1 MSSNSSSQNGRVI
14 VCGGPRATQQRL
26 LADLR
31 AALQDVR
38 ENPALLKTPVLVV
51 VRSRALRDHVATL
64 IAEKLGP
71 AVLGISVQTLQ
82 ATAADILRNARESLA
97 LEDGL
102 GSVLARRY
110 AAQEKVLR
118 EVLEDF
124 EDGYGVAAAAM
135 RDFMSAGLGTDS
147 KNLDEVVAAIVRAPG
162 RAKDKARAEAVARA
176 SHQSALEMDRL
187 GIGRQEDR
195 VARAARLLEEQG
207 ASVLPARAVFIHGYS
222 DATGKATR
230 LLRAL
235 LGACDARLY
244 LDEPPNP
251 VSVKPDE
258 RVDAF
263 TRRLRGRLK
272 DVATFEAS
280 KAVPA
285 RSGIETFNAS
295 GGDAEIRE
303 VARRVRALLAGG
315 ARPERI
321 GVVARQIRDYFP
333 AIRREFA
340 DLGVPFGGEQLPQAF
355 TSQGRKALALT
366 RLLEDG
372 MSASLDTWLQA
383 GARIKQPELLVLG
396 LRSLGVV
403 RLSQLVEL
411 SLEEVGAGKGLALP
425 IREGFVAPGDDGNV
439 PLRARRFWLS
449 ADFLKRAQALARAL
463 GEMLKK
469 WPGAATLE
477 THGAHATALLTK
489 QLDWKDDARDID
501 TPGVLVRLSRLPGQG
516 EELTREEF
524 QDLLRK
530 QLENEGVVPIAGSD
544 SKGGGVRIIDAN
556 RAAGLTF
563 EHLFVVGLN
572 AGVFPRTITEDPIV
586 EDSIRSSLLEV
597 LPDLPIKRR
606 GYDEESHLFAQLLD
620 AAPAVTL
627 SWQRSDSEGHAREIS
642 PLLERLL
649 VERADIEEPRKV
661 PRLQSLA
668 LSGEWAGGE
677 NRPRTAQENL
687 RLAAL
692 IGTREQWAALLPLA
706 LESRDDNLAAEAASA
721 RQAILEEKDPHPFT
735 PEGRRRLAGP
745 GPWSGFVAPMSDKS
759 DPRAGA
765 LFITWLEA
773 IASCP
778 WRAFLRNVLR
788 VEPAPDPA
796 GAPGLEQRLIGDVV
810 HRVLDQIVRGHGELP
825 EDFVQAIEQG
835 AREIARPQ
843 WQHVHELA
851 AGAAREQALRNA
863 LTLPGMHRTLAE
875 RSLPYIRRALEID
888 WPSEESRVS
897 VVGSELR
904 IDTFVEDHRG
914 ERRTISFFADR
925 VDLREGRLVLTDYKT
940 GRPISEGK
948 RADTRQRH
956 LHKAVAEGRRLQVA
970 AYARAPHEG
979 GATGR
984 YLFIDE
990 RIDASFAEASLDGE
1004 DPLVSEGF
1012 PKLAQLLLECWDEG
1026 VFFPRVETA
1035 AGATPTA
1042 CEYCEFASACVQGE
1056 RFEHDRLRNAAQ
1068 AGLGEDATALS
1079 RLANLWW
1086 LGSVP
1091 DAESGEEEA

>member
-1 MSSNSSSQNGRVI
+1 MSSYSTNQGGRVI

-26 LADLR
+26 LADVR

-38 ENPALLKTPVLVV
+38 GNPALLKTPVLVI

-64 IAEKLGP
+64 IAEACGP

-82 ATAADILRNARESLA
+82 ATASDILRNARETLA

-110 AAQEKVLR
+110 AAREKILR
-118 EVLEDF
+118 EVLENF
-124 EDGYGVAAAAM
+124 EDGYGVAAATM
-135 RDFMSAGLGTDS
+135 RDFMSAGLGTES
-147 KNLDEVVAAIVRAPG
+147 KHLDEVVAAIARAPG
-162 RAKDKARAEAVARA
+162 RARDKARAEAIARA
-176 SHQSALEMDRL
+176 SHQSTLEMERL

-195 VARAARLLEEQG
+195 IKRAARLLEEQG
-207 ASVLPARAVFIHGYS
+207 VKVLPARAIFIHGYS

-235 LGACDARLY
+235 LEQSDACLY

-251 VSVKPDE
+251 VSDKSDE

-263 TRRLRGRLK
+263 TRRLRGRLR
-272 DVATFEAS
+272 DAATLETNKASAPRSRVEA
-280 KAVPA
+280 
-285 RSGIETFNAS
+285 FNAS
-295 GGDAEIRE
+295 GSDAEIRE
-303 VARRVRALLAGG
+303 VARRVRARLAEGV
-315 ARPERI
+315 RPERI

-333 AIRREFA
+333 AIRREFT
-340 DLGVPFGGEQLPQAF
+340 DLGVPFGGEQLPRSY
-355 TSQGRKALALT
+355 TPEGRKALALA

-372 MSASLDTWLQA
+372 MSASIDTWSQA
-383 GARIKQPELLVLG
+383 GARIKQRELLVLG

-403 RLSQLVEL
+403 RLSQLVEINFD
-411 SLEEVGAGKGLALP
+411 EVGAAKGLALP
-425 IREGFVAPGDDGNV
+425 IREGFVAPGDDADA
-439 PLRARRFWLS
+439 PLRARRFRLS
-449 ADFLKRAQALARAL
+449 ADVLNDAQRAARKLAK
-463 GEMLKK
+463 MLDA
-469 WPGAATLE
+469 WPGSASLE
-477 THGAHATALLTK
+477 VHVEHATRLLVK
-489 QLDWKDDARDID
+489 QLDWQADDSDID
-501 TPGVLVRLSRLPGQG
+501 QPGVVVRLSRLPGQG
-516 EELTREEF
+516 EDLTSEEF

-530 QLENEGVVPIAGSD
+530 QLEYEGVAPLAGAQTR
-544 SKGGGVRIIDAN
+544 GGGVRIIDAN

-563 EHLFVVGLN
+563 DHLFVVGLS

-586 EDSIRSSLLEV
+586 EDSIRAALLEV

-627 SWQRSDSEGHAREIS
+627 SWQRSDSEGRAREIS

-649 VERADIEEPRKV
+649 VERSDIEEPRKV

-668 LSGEWAGGE
+668 LSGEWAGGAQ
-677 NRPRTAQENL
+677 RPRTAQENL

-706 LESRDDNLAAEAASA
+706 LESRSDFSAEAAAA
-721 RQAILEEKDPHPFT
+721 RHAILEEKDPHPFT
-735 PEGRRRLAGP
+735 PEGKRRLAGP
-745 GPWSGFVAPMSDKS
+745 GPWSGFVAPMGDAR

-788 VEPAPDPA
+788 LEPAPDPT

-810 HRVLDQIVRGHGELP
+810 HRVLDQIVRAHGELP
-825 EDFVQAIEQG
+825 EDFIQAIEQG

-843 WQHVHELA
+843 WQRVHELA
-851 AGAAREQALRNA
+851 ADAAREQALRNA
-863 LTLPGMHRTLAE
+863 LSLPGMHRTLAE

-888 WPSEESRVS
+888 WPSEDSRVS

-904 IDTFVEDHRG
+904 IDTFIEDHRG

-956 LHKAVAEGRRLQVA
+956 LQKAVAEGRRLQVA

-979 GATGR
+979 GAIGR

-990 RIDASFAEASLDGE
+990 RIDMSFAEASLDGE

-1035 AGATPTA
+1035 AGVTPTA

-1056 RFEHDRLRNAAQ
+1056 RFEHERLRSAAQ
-1068 AGLGEDATALS
+1068 GGLGEDGTALARLS
-1079 RLANLWW
+1079 RLWW

-1091 DAESGEEEA
+1091 DAETGEEEA